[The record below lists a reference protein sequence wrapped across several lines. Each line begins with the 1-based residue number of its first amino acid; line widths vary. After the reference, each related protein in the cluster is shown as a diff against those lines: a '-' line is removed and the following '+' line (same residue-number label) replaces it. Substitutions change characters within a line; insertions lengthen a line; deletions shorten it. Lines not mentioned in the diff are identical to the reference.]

1 MAREKVDYREQYA
14 LMLEKIEKKY
24 PDNMGYLTAE
34 QVADILGLRIET
46 VYRRSNEKKNK
57 DPIPRKRIGKDTY
70 RYPIASLVR
79 WSLGA

>member
-57 DPIPRKRIGKDTY
+57 DPIPRKRIGNDTY